1 MSPTV
6 SNSTFTNNTCIVT
19 VAGDTSYGGAV
30 AVDTNSSLTISGRV
44 THRYSILT
52 LHGTKQFGWPLITNV
67 QNYTVLRAVVQIC
80 VYNLFAV
87 CFI

>member
-6 SNSTFTNNTCIVT
+6 SNSTFTNNICIVT

-30 AVDTNSSLTISGRV
+30 AVDTNSSLTISGEV

-52 LHGTKQFGWPLITNV
+52 LHSTKLFGWPLVN
-67 QNYTVLRAVVQIC
+67 NLSKVLQCC
-80 VYNLFAV
+80 VL
-87 CFI
+87 